1 LNQSINKEHIL
12 AKLMFC
18 RLFRR

>member
-1 LNQSINKEHIL
+1 LNQSINTEHIL
-12 AKLMFC
+12 AKLMFS